1 MNYTGQVSKYQLIN
15 GENKMK
21 KLKTTGVQLRGA
33 KGDYIISKGTI
44 DKYELFI
51 NKNYYRKLDNGDLTI
66 SFVFVQA
73 FQFQKDAYKKIDE
86 IEWEY
91 IHSEEHIH
99 GLISSGLMTK
109 EEGAEKIASY
119 NRENS

>member
-1 MNYTGQVSKYQLIN
+1 
-15 GENKMK
+15 MK

-33 KGDYIISKGTI
+33 KGDYIIRKGTI

-91 IHSEEHIH
+91 IHSEEYIH